1 MRVTRPTV
9 SLVIPAYNEESH
21 LVACLEAVVRQT
33 VRPLEVIVVDN
44 NSTDGTAAV
53 ARRFPFVTL
62 LHEPRQGV
70 AYARDTG
77 FNAARGDIIG
87 RTDGDS
93 LLAPDWVER
102 VQATFADPQVDAASG
117 LVDYQSVG
125 LKKVFTFIDARIRY
139 YLARRTGAIDELFL
153 YGVNMAIRRSAWQAV
168 RGEVCH
174 IRRHHEDLDLA
185 VHMAQARRTIIFVP
199 QMRATITPRQASAS
213 ATEFCKYV
221 WSGPR
226 VYADHRMRAQYYM
239 YPVAVFVTALY
250 LPIRLM
256 YKGYNPATGRFS
268 LLYAWRSTAPTR
280 VSPVSDVI

>member
-21 LVACLEAVVRQT
+21 LAACLEAIARQT

-44 NSTDGTAAV
+44 NSTDDTAAV

-70 AYARDTG
+70 VYARDAG

-93 LLAPDWVER
+93 VLASDWVAQ
-102 VQATFADPQVDAASG
+102 VQAAFADPAVDAASG
-117 LVDYQSVG
+117 LVEYQHVG
-125 LKKVFTFIDARIRY
+125 LRKVFTFIDTRIRHH
-139 YLARRTGAIDELFL
+139 LARRTGAIDELFL
-153 YGVNMAIRRSAWQAV
+153 YGVNMAIRRSAWQIV
-168 RGEVCH
+168 RGKVCH

-185 VHMAQARRTIIFVP
+185 VHLAQAHRNIIFAP

-213 ATEFCKYV
+213 APEFYKYV

-226 VYADHRMRAQYYM
+226 VYADHRMRAQHYM

-250 LPIRLM
+250 LPIRLL
-256 YKGYNPATGRFS
+256 YKGYNPATGHFS
-268 LLYAWRSTAPTR
+268 LVYAWRSTAPAR
-280 VSPVSDVI
+280 VSPVSETI